1 MFLRFFRR
9 IVLAAACLTVA
20 IASYSQ
26 SDIACGRPT
35 IKFYNL
41 QDEIFAGEA
50 SSFIAR
56 VLSFGYVDTLCALDY
71 VIYCDEQKIERVND
85 YGTVS
90 FSVRKS
96 GNTFENVNVTE
107 GSGRLGFRYLLF
119 DVYAATLGVFDG
131 YCPGAYDANN
141 PNGGRNRPFT
151 FNYRID
157 NYGLYR
163 INLTISRC
171 SNTGNDILQSFSS
184 VPDAAGCCDDATH
197 HDRTSGQCDNPVSI
211 YECDI
216 VFNVV
221 STKILTQPQGAL
233 VCAGESVPMSVVA
246 QTNLETELQYQWYKD
261 GEPLSGETSTDFVA
275 NDEGVYYCAIDDGRE
290 VRFSDEAVVAYRTV
304 DVDTV
309 RYICNGMDSLEIV
322 LPECDSYLWQDGT
335 TDASIVV
342 EDAGTYHVTLTDY
355 GCVFERDIVVSVSP
369 DYDLIVDDSV
379 AFCYND
385 SLQIEL
391 AASNLYDV
399 VWNENPEYNQNP
411 FVIRES
417 GTYTVVAYE
426 GGCPFADTLLAVRGE
441 NVNLVA
447 EDTIRHCYPG
457 LLVGLS
463 VDNATNIVWCGG
475 LVEGDSIYIGS
486 GLEYYDVT
494 ADIAGC
500 TYYDSFVN
508 LGDAYPNTR
517 LENNTYLY
525 EIQDVDTVITIVAND
540 DYDYLWGNG
549 STENYF
555 AISCDTIELPYSEE
569 VNYTVTSEMGCEYEG
584 SFVLTIVRPVVVP
597 DFECQAWS
605 VAPNPSDG
613 RFRIV
618 GKEFDSAE
626 LYAADGRMICTVDDA
641 SCDFGYLSAGLYY
654 IKVYSG
660 EKFELIRISF
670 VK

>member
-1 MFLRFFRR
+1 MA
-9 IVLAAACLTVA
+9 VCLTVA
-20 IASYSQ
+20 IVSYSQ
-26 SDIACGRPT
+26 SDIVCGRPT

-96 GNTFENVNVTE
+96 GNSFENVNVTD

-157 NYGLYR
+157 NYGSYR
-163 INLTISRC
+163 IHLTISRC
-171 SNTGNDILQSFSS
+171 SNTGNDIYQSFPS

-197 HDRTSGQCDNPVSI
+197 HDRASGQCDNPVAI

-216 VFNVV
+216 VFDVV
-221 STKILTQPQGAL
+221 STKILVQPQGAL
-233 VCAGESVPMSVVA
+233 VCRGESVPMSVSA
-246 QTNLETELQYQWYKD
+246 QTNLGTELQYQWYKD

-342 EDAGTYHVTLTDY
+342 EETGTYSVTLTDY

-441 NVNLVA
+441 NINLVA
-447 EDTIRHCYPG
+447 EDTIRHCYGG
-457 LLVGLS
+457 LWVTLS
-463 VDNATNIVWCGG
+463 VDNATNIVWSEG

-486 GLEYYDVT
+486 RFAYYDVS
-494 ADIAGC
+494 ANVDGC
-500 TYYDSFVN
+500 TYTDMFVEI
-508 LGDAYPNTR
+508 GDAYPNTG
-517 LENNTYLY
+517 LENEYSY

-540 DYDYLWGNG
+540 GYDYLWGNG

-555 AISCDTIELPYSEE
+555 ALSCDTIELPYLEE
-569 VNYTVTSEMGCEYEG
+569 IALTFTSEMGCDYNE
-584 SFVLTIVRPVVVP
+584 SFVLSITKTDYVPV
-597 DFECQAWS
+597 FECRAWS
-605 VAPNPSDG
+605 IAPNPNDG
-613 RFRIV
+613 RFKIV
-618 GKEFDSAE
+618 GEEFDSAE

>member
-1 MFLRFFRR
+1 MFLRFFKR

-26 SDIACGRPT
+26 SDIVCGRPT

-96 GNTFENVNVTE
+96 GNSFENVTVTE

-171 SNTGNDILQSFSS
+171 SNTGNDIYQSFPS

-197 HDRTSGQCDNPVSI
+197 ADRTSGQCDNPVAI

-221 STKILTQPQGAL
+221 STKILSQPQGAL
-233 VCAGESVPMSVVA
+233 VCRGESVPMLVSA
-246 QTNLETELQYQWYKD
+246 QTNLGTELQYQWYKD
-261 GEPLSGETSTDFVA
+261 GEPLSGETSTDLVA

-309 RYICNGMDSLEIV
+309 RYICNGMETLEIV
-322 LPECDSYLWQDGT
+322 MPECDSYLWQDGT

-342 EDAGTYHVTLTDY
+342 EDVGTYGVTLTDA
-355 GCVFERDIVVSVSP
+355 GCVFEREIAVSEAP
-369 DYDLIVDDSV
+369 DYNLIAIDS
-379 AFCYND
+379 AFFCYND
-385 SLQIEL
+385 SLQVEL
-391 AASNLYDV
+391 ASANLYDV
-399 VWNENPEYNQNP
+399 VWNGNPECNQNP
-411 FVIRES
+411 FVVRES

-426 GGCPFADTLLAVRGE
+426 GGCQFVDTLVAVRGE

-447 EDTIRHCYPG
+447 EDTIRHCYGG

-463 VDNATNIVWCGG
+463 VDNATNIVWCEG

-486 GLEYYDVT
+486 QLAYYDVT
-494 ADIAGC
+494 ADIDGC
-500 TYYDSFVN
+500 TYNDSFVEI
-508 LGDAYPNTR
+508 GDGYPNTG
-517 LENNTYLY
+517 LNNVYSY
-525 EIQDVDTVITIVAND
+525 NIYNVDTVIVITANEG
-540 DYDYLWGNG
+540 YDYLWYNG
-549 STENYF
+549 SRENYY
-555 AISCDTIELPYSEE
+555 AISCDTIEFPYSEE
-569 VNYTVTSEMGCEYEG
+569 ISLSFISEMGCEYAE
-584 SFVLTIVRPVVVP
+584 SFVLEITKTDFVH
-597 DFECQAWS
+597 DFESRTWS
-605 VAPNPSDG
+605 VAPNPNDG
-613 RFRIV
+613 SFRII
-618 GKEFDSAE
+618 GGQFDRAE
-626 LYAADGRMICTVDDA
+626 LYSADGREVCAVDCVD
-641 SCDFGYLSAGLYY
+641 CDFANLPAGLYY

-660 EKFELIRISF
+660 EKVELIKISL

>member
-1 MFLRFFRR
+1 MQLRR
-9 IVLAAACLTVA
+9 IALIVVCVVA
-20 IASYSQ
+20 SIVSYSQ
-26 SDIACGRPT
+26 EDIVCGRPA

-41 QDEIFAGEA
+41 QEEIFAGET

-56 VLSFGYVDTLCALDY
+56 VLSYGYVDTLCALDY
-71 VIYCDEQKIERVND
+71 VIYRDEQQIGQVSD
-85 YGTVS
+85 YGAVS
-90 FSVRKS
+90 FSVRRNGS
-96 GNTFENVNVTE
+96 SYENVNITE
-107 GSGRLGFRYLLF
+107 GAGRLGFRYLVF

-131 YCPGAYDANN
+131 YCPGNYNPNN

-157 NYGLYR
+157 DYGLYR
-163 INLTISRC
+163 IHLMISRC
-171 SNTGNDILQSFSS
+171 SNAGNDLYQNFTSI
-184 VPDAAGCCDDATH
+184 PDAAGCCDASSHSDKA
-197 HDRTSGQCDNPVSI
+197 SGQCDNPVVI
-211 YECDI
+211 YECDM

-261 GEPLSGETSTDFVA
+261 GEPLSGENSSDFVA
-275 NDEGVYYCAIDDGRE
+275 NGEGVYYCAIDDGRE

-309 RYICNGMDSLEIV
+309 RYICNGLESLEIV
-322 LPECDSYLWQDGT
+322 MPECDSYLWQDGT

-342 EDAGTYHVTLTDY
+342 EDVGTYSVTLTDA
-355 GCVFERDIVVSVSP
+355 GCVFEREIAVSVAP
-369 DYDLIVDDSV
+369 DYNLIAIDS
-379 AFCYND
+379 AFFCYND
-385 SLQIEL
+385 SLQVEL
-391 AASNLYDV
+391 ASANLYDV
-399 VWNENPEYNQNP
+399 VWNENPECNQNP
-411 FVIRES
+411 FVVRES

-426 GGCPFADTLLAVRGE
+426 GGCQFVDTLVAVRGE

-447 EDTIRHCYPG
+447 EDTIRHCYGG
-457 LLVGLS
+457 LWVSLS
-463 VDNATNIVWCGG
+463 VDNATNIVWCEG
-475 LVEGDSIYIGS
+475 LVEGDSIIIGS
-486 GLEYYDVT
+486 GLAYYDVS
-494 ADIAGC
+494 AVVDGC
-500 TYYDSFVN
+500 TYTDMFVEI
-508 LGDAYPNTR
+508 GDAYPNTR

-569 VNYTVTSEMGCEYEG
+569 VNYIVTSEMGCEYEG
-584 SFVLTIVRPVVVP
+584 SFLLTIVRPVVVP
-597 DFECQAWS
+597 DFECHVWS

-654 IKVYSG
+654 IKVYAG
-660 EKFELIRISF
+660 EMFEFIRISI